1 MIFEVWGH
9 MLWLVNF
16 FHGDDFL
23 ENLKVCKC
31 NYNTAKMVWKIESVW
46 IYTLIYIEYLKS

>member
-46 IYTLIYIEYLKS
+46 IYTLIYIEYLKP